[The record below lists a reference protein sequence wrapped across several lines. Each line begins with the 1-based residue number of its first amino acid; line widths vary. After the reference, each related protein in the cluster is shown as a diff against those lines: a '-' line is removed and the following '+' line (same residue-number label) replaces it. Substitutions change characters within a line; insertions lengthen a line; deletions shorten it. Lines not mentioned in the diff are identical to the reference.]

1 MSGRLTPAS
10 LEAVKERADIVELVR
25 PDTELRKAGAEW
37 VGRCP
42 FHQERTASFYVNP
55 GKGLYHCHGCDVGGD
70 AIAYV
75 RARQA
80 LDFMGAVEWLAER
93 FDVPLEYE
101 EESPEVA
108 ARRRGGGPQARA
120 DGADGSFYHRVLRE
134 SPHAEGARAYLT
146 RARFS

>member
-10 LEAVKERADIVELVR
+10 LEAVKERADIVELIR

-75 RARQA
+75 RARHA

-93 FDVPLEYE
+93 FDVPLE
-101 EESPEVA
+101 
-108 ARRRGGGPQARA
+108 
-120 DGADGSFYHRVLRE
+120 
-134 SPHAEGARAYLT
+134 
-146 RARFS
+146 